1 MPIPTLPDQRRY
13 TPLTPSPLNPNTYLN
28 IDQGRQDRHHPAYP
42 KRTTR
47 RSPKLGHHN
56 HNHSSKIAQKYAALA
71 QESPTQRLL
80 RQKAAAAWRL
90 AETLRSHEGLVPPTI
105 QELRLEAEQ
114 ELQQHN
120 YRYQDHRRY
129 HQQQQ
134 RQHQHPGGD
143 EYSSPFSTIS
153 ITTMDKATA
162 NTPTATTSISTA
174 SENWISEGIINTTT
188 AALSLPAPAMK
199 EFNLMTPDEDDEND
213 EGEEDGEEGEEID
226 LGLML
231 VVKKSQRAGTSA
243 GPGAEV
249 PGRERY
255 RDVPTAA
262 SDNVGVDN
270 RLGGRFD
277 VAGSAGGGNSGRAC
291 SLNLMASPP
300 ALPLGFERSLLPLHT
315 VVKKRAGRR
324 RFVGAGAWGAG
335 ASRDGRVVLVWRVIV
350 AVALLFGLALI
361 HSLVTRFGTAQTE

>member
-1 MPIPTLPDQRRY
+1 MLITTPPDQRRY
-13 TPLTPSPLNPNTYLN
+13 APLTPSPLNPNTYLN
-28 IDQGRQDRHHPAYP
+28 IDQGQQDQHHPAYP
-42 KRTTR
+42 KKTTR

-56 HNHSSKIAQKYAALA
+56 HNHSSRLAQKYAALA

-90 AETLRSHEGLVPPTI
+90 AETLRSREGHVTPAI
-105 QELRLEAEQ
+105 QELRLEAEE

-120 YRYQDHRRY
+120 YRYQDLRRY
-129 HQQQQ
+129 HHHQQ

-153 ITTMDKATA
+153 ITTVGTATA
-162 NTPTATTSISTA
+162 NATTTTLNSTA
-174 SENWISEGIINTTT
+174 GKNWISGGITNTTT
-188 AALSLPAPAMK
+188 AALSIHAPAME
-199 EFNLMTPDEDDEND
+199 EFNPMTPDEDDE
-213 EGEEDGEEGEEID
+213 GEEEGEEGEEID

-243 GPGAEV
+243 GAGAEV
-249 PGRERY
+249 PGWERY

-262 SDNVGVDN
+262 SDNTGVDG

-291 SLNLMASPP
+291 SLRLMASPP
-300 ALPLGFERSLLPLHT
+300 ALPLRLERSLLPLHT
-315 VVKKRAGRR
+315 VVNKRAGRR

-335 ASRDGRVVLVWRVIV
+335 ANRDGRMVLVRRVIV

-361 HSLVTRFGTAQTE
+361 HSLATRFGTAQTE